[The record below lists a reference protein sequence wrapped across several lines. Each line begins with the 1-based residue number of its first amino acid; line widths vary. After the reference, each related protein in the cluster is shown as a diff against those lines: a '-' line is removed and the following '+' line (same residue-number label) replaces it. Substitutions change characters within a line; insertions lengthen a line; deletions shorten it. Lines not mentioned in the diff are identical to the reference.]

1 MKYILTAFSLFLTTT
16 TIQAQIKTT
25 LPIDTAKQWESGGL
39 NVNIGSALD
48 SAKREKSGTS
58 LSIGSGGVKVGKAN
72 DSTDKSF
79 EVQFGM
85 LDLGINSL
93 QDNTDYRSADA
104 QAFLGRV
111 DGGLRNG
118 DLFSLRTSK
127 SVNVNIYPIM
137 VKAHLYK
144 SERQKIMLASGVGL
158 QLYNFRFTK
167 PVSYR
172 AIPAPGVV
180 MDTISFSKNKL
191 AFNYLTLPLMINAK
205 TRISNSKSGG
215 YWLTN
220 GAGFSAGYLLN
231 SWTKQI
237 SDERGKDKTH
247 DPFNFRKTNFCVNG
261 ELGLDGYV
269 RLYASYQLTSLHEDG
284 LQQHPFSIGFRFLG
298 L

>member
-1 MKYILTAFSLFLTTT
+1 MKYLLTTLAAIIGAFT
-16 TIQAQIKTT
+16 LQAQVTTT
-25 LPIDTAKQWESGGL
+25 LPIDTAKQKKHGRSSVSVGTGGIR
-39 NVNIGSALD
+39 VYDKHD
-48 SAKREKSGTS
+48 SADH
-58 LSIGSGGVKVGKAN
+58 A
-72 DSTDKSF
+72 F
-79 EVQFGM
+79 EVQYGM
-85 LDLGINSL
+85 LDLGFNNL
-93 QDNTDYRSADA
+93 QDKTDYRSADA

-111 DGGLRNG
+111 DGGLRNE

-127 SVNVNIYPIM
+127 SINVNIYPIM
-137 VKAHLYK
+137 VKAHVYR
-144 SERQKIMLASGVGL
+144 SARQKITLASGLGL

-172 AIPAPGVV
+172 ADPTPGVV

-191 AFNYLTLPLMINAK
+191 AFNYLTLPLMVNAK
-205 TRISNSKSGG
+205 TKIGG
-215 YWLTN
+215 EWLTY
-220 GAGFSAGYLLN
+220 GVGVSAGYLLN

-261 ELGLDGYV
+261 EIGLDGYV